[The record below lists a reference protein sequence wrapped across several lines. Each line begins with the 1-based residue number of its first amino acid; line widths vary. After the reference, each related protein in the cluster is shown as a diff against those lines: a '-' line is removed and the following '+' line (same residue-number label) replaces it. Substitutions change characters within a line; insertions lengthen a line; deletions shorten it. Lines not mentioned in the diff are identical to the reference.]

1 MAALTAPGAWV
12 HPRTHP
18 KQRAAGAVTDQG
30 QRQLLV
36 EAGAVEALIGR
47 LVGGEEVEKRFALKG
62 IVGLAPASPRA
73 AMITTVWKHIDAL
86 SSGSLRKPE
95 LKALQE
101 LAQFVESQS
110 TAMKSIK
117 EVEEQIRHYRMAFEL
132 TMVRQGH
139 DKISGTFTHG
149 EHEGQ
154 NRADLIED
162 LLSGKVRLVSETGV
176 KIEKH
181 QIC

>member
-1 MAALTAPGAWV
+1 
-12 HPRTHP
+12 
-18 KQRAAGAVTDQG
+18 
-30 QRQLLV
+30 
-36 EAGAVEALIGR
+36 
-47 LVGGEEVEKRFALKG
+47 
-62 IVGLAPASPRA
+62 
-73 AMITTVWKHIDAL
+73 
-86 SSGSLRKPE
+86 
-95 LKALQE
+95 
-101 LAQFVESQS
+101 
-110 TAMKSIK
+110 MKSIK

-162 LLSGKVRLVSETGV
+162 LLSGKVRLVSATGV